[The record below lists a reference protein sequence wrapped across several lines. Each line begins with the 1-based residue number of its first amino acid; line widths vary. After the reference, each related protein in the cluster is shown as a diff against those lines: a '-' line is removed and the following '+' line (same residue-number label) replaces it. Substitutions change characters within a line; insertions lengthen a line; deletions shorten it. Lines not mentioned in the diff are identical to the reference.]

1 MRATIKFEVDVDQVE
16 NTMALLIAMEADTLR
31 AIADMVDVSPGP
43 RTMVLEEVTEA
54 LHQLQK
60 ISTQFYQYQQML
72 ASFERARFET
82 VLPQPVATAGPQ
94 VSSDAVGP
102 LQQAVQETADT
113 AEQMQQFNQFLSRIQ
128 EQATATTQD
137 MKPGEGDGNLSEE
150 G

>member
-31 AIADMVDVSPGP
+31 AVADVIDVSPGP

-54 LHQLQK
+54 LHQLEK
-60 ISTQFYQYQQML
+60 ISTQFRQYQQML
-72 ASFERARFET
+72 ASFERVRFET
-82 VLPQPVATAGPQ
+82 ILPQAVATAAPQ
-94 VSSDAVGP
+94 VSSDVVGP

-113 AEQMQQFNQFLSRIQ
+113 AQQMQQFNEFLSRIQ
-128 EQATATTQD
+128 DQATTTAQD
-137 MKPGEGDGNLSEE
+137 LKPGEGDGNLSEE